1 MTYTATITKK
11 TNSNLYQVFKDG
23 VLIDKRVSKGRVYS
37 HVVLTRPSHE
47 GALKDANGAV
57 WKSNDAYRYNNES
70 KIATMQA
77 GDLDPYYSYHTSILT
92 QEKIEQAQ
100 ALLVEYPSLES
111 FLAARLEWRLQQV
124 ADAKANGL
132 YDTYRAVSYSSRLD
146 LALQDKNTRADAIVV
161 AIDPA

>member
-1 MTYTATITKK
+1 MTYTATVTKRS
-11 TNSNLYQVFKDG
+11 NSNLYQVFKDG

-37 HVVLTRPSHE
+37 RVVLARPSHE
-47 GALKDANGAV
+47 KALEDANAGV
-57 WKSNDAYRYNNES
+57 WKSNDAYRYNNEA

-77 GDLDPYYSYHTSILT
+77 GDLDPYYSYHSYTLT
-92 QEKIEQAQ
+92 QERIEQAQ

-132 YDTYRAVSYSSRLD
+132 YDTYRAVSYSSRLE
-146 LALQDKNTRADAIVV
+146 LALRDKNNRADAIVV